1 MANNSHQQSL
11 TVTTVMGNARCLS
24 AYKQAAIQIFCKGMP
39 MAYPGCWKFPQVDLQ
54 KTLPG
59 CGSAGQQL
67 ASKFSE
73 ALLESLARLLR
84 CASPSMLSAAI
95 AMLVLAPSACTLSET
110 LRSEMGLSCAK
121 ARPTFSGR
129 HDPSLF
135 ARTPP

>member
-84 CASPSMLSAAI
+84 CASPSMLSAAHSHACSGALCLYI
-95 AMLVLAPSACTLSET
+95 VRDVEERDGLVLRQS
-110 LRSEMGLSCAK
+110 K
-121 ARPTFSGR
+121 AHIFRP
-129 HDPSLF
+129 P
-135 ARTPP
+135 